1 MPVDA
6 EGVPDPEVMRELDPR
21 RAPASR
27 AVLNTVSK
35 CLELVANLF
44 DVTELGVRITEATRP
59 PCPRFHVDRIPARAV
74 LTLEGPGSQY
84 LLDADVRREK
94 LGHGSGGLPD
104 ESSGLIVPGAHIHS
118 VEEGRLSLFKGEEW
132 PRNAGRA
139 LVHRSPPAT
148 GRRRW
153 LMTVDLL

>member
-1 MPVDA
+1 
-6 EGVPDPEVMRELDPR
+6 MRLYPTQLV
-21 RAPASR
+21 
-27 AVLNTVSK
+27 VLYDTQIRCGNSGTYGMAQPSK
-35 CLELVANLF
+35 PTSCS
-44 DVTELGVRITEATRP
+44 VRITEATRP